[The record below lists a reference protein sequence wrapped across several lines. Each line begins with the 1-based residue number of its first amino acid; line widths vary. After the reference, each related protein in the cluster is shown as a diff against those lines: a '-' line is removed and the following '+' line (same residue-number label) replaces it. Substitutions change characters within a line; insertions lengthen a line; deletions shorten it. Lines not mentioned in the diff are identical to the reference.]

1 MNDNQVMQSLAEK
14 VERLEARLT
23 IIDMLGRYGRS
34 LDEFDW
40 GDLRELIADD
50 VVARHDAVAPPLKGI
65 DNMFAVIKAV
75 QPKLRTVQHFVT
87 NQHVEIDADGQQ
99 ATAYAFILAMHDT
112 GAEDR
117 DPLVPAGGAYRMRL
131 ARADRKY
138 GWQITEIDV
147 NETWWHA
154 GIAEIYGRDPVPDA
168 APSLASR

>member
-1 MNDNQVMQSLAEK
+1 MSDSQLVQSLADK

-23 IIDMLGRYGRS
+23 IIEMLGRYGRS

-40 GDLRELIADD
+40 DDLRELIADN
-50 VVARHDAVAPPLKGI
+50 VVARHDAVAPPLEGI

-99 ATAYAFILAMHDT
+99 ATAYAFIFAMHDT

-147 NETWWHA
+147 DETWWHA
-154 GIAEIYGRDPVPDA
+154 GLVEIYGQGPAEEP
-168 APSLASR
+168 APQIASS